1 MSTDRVE
8 DNRELERKADFF
20 DAIGKKLYEG
30 LDQFDEQWRLNYQK
44 WIFLKGLIYSYFP
57 VIWYFLMLK
66 LNGRLNYEVGKN
78 SRVYGNP
85 VMAPKEFLK
94 DALWDARNIE
104 LWWMNKVINPLVT
117 AVISWVASTVISQ
130 LTTNQPYETIVP
142 LVTTV
147 VLTAVNVFQSRFASV
162 IAWEDYRVS
171 QKNGAETLIA
181 IDRATIQWG
190 IPHGGLGH

>member
-1 MSTDRVE
+1 MSKDRVE
-8 DNRELERKADFF
+8 DNHEFERKADFF
-20 DAIGKKLYEG
+20 DAIGKKLYKG

-44 WIFLKGLIYSYFP
+44 WIFLKWLIYSYFP

-78 SRVYGNP
+78 SRVYENP
-85 VMAPKEFLK
+85 VIAPQEFLR
-94 DALWDARNIE
+94 DSRWDARNIE

-130 LTTNQPYETIVP
+130 LTTNQPYETIIPVITTIV
-142 LVTTV
+142 LTTV
-147 VLTAVNVFQSRFASV
+147 NIFQSKFASV

-190 IPHGGLGH
+190 MPHGGLGH